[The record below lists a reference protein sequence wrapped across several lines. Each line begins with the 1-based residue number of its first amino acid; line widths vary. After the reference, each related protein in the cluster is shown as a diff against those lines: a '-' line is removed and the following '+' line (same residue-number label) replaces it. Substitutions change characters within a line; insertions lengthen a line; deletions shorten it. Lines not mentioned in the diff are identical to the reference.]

1 MSNVLLRKMTF
12 KSRIEFGIYPE
23 LTVQELINMNK
34 HSELIKMYYG
44 LEKIDFVDEV
54 KEQLHIT
61 GDRLIPKPGKS
72 WYMYYANIS
81 KMLQE
86 IIDVSFKSNL
96 DRIKIATKILR
107 AKKVDNFYKKISVE
121 NKLNSK
127 ITNRRKVQFK
137 KK

>member
-1 MSNVLLRKMTF
+1 MTF